1 MRDTEARELADRLDE
16 EADDL
21 EHRSEKLEQRTKDV
35 SREWAQKRSD
45 PKVPGAPPEDDDDEG
60 DDDEGWD
67 DPDGDETRTRTRTR
81 TRTTSSRPVPGRLR
95 LAPRSAQI
103 PLAVDQHHAEQLGVF
118 ELLECDLVGELCH

>member
-21 EHRSEKLEQRTKDV
+21 EHRSEKLEQRTEDV

-60 DDDEGWD
+60 TT
-67 DPDGDETRTRTRTR
+67 TRGGTTPTRTRTKTRTRTR

-118 ELLECDLVGELCH
+118 ELLERDLVGELCH